1 MSNVTRALT
10 RGCERKEHVL
20 VLLEDDRRLAVK
32 QCWHGYKKQEPLKE
46 ELTLN
51 QIDQVP

>member
-1 MSNVTRALT
+1 MSNVT

-51 QIDQVP
+51 QIDQIS